1 MLMRIF
7 LIFLILIFSFQS
19 LTRAD
24 DIRDFQIEGISVG
37 DSALDYFPKSEI
49 EQRKRVGFV
58 YEKKDF
64 YSATFYQKNF
74 FEFYDNVQLHLKKDD
89 KNYIIY
95 SVGGQKIYK
104 DHDIKKCHSD
114 MEDALNSIKSYFKK
128 ANVKNSGIM
137 DWQFDSK
144 VKVKSYYVQLLSGD
158 EVAIE
163 CYDYPKDYQ
172 FTDDLTIAIDTKEFV
187 KWLHY

>member
-1 MLMRIF
+1 MRIF
-7 LIFLILIFSFQS
+7 LSVIIIIFNLQS
-19 LTRAD
+19 KTIAD
-24 DIRDFQIEGISVG
+24 DISDFQIEGISVG
-37 DSALDYFPKSEI
+37 DSALNYFSKSELEERERI
-49 EQRKRVGFV
+49 GFI

-74 FEFYDNVQLHLKKDD
+74 FEFYDNVQLHLKKNDN
-89 KNYIIY
+89 NYIIY

-104 DHDIKKCHSD
+104 DHNIKKCHSD

-128 ANVKNSGIM
+128 TKVKDTGIT

-144 VKVKSYYVQLLSGD
+144 VKVKSYYVQLNSGD

-163 CYDYPKDYQ
+163 CYDYPKDYE
-172 FTDDLTIAIDTKEFV
+172 FKDDLTISIDTREFV

>member
-1 MLMRIF
+1 MIRIILILF
-7 LIFLILIFSFQS
+7 FLLIFQS
-19 LTRAD
+19 WAKAD
-24 DIRDFQIEGISVG
+24 NIRDLQIEGTSIG
-37 DSALDYFPKSEI
+37 DSALDYFSKKEVDS
-49 EQRKRVGFV
+49 RKKIGFV

-64 YSATFYQKNF
+64 YSATFYEKDF
-74 FEFYDNVQLHLKKDD
+74 FKFYDQIQLHLKKDD
-89 KNYIIY
+89 ENYIIY
-95 SVGGQKIYK
+95 SVGSKKIYYN
-104 DHDIKKCHSD
+104 HNIKKCHSD
-114 MEDALNSIKSYFKK
+114 MENALKSIKELFTNPKVRD
-128 ANVKNSGIM
+128 AGIQ

-144 VKVKSYYVQLLSGD
+144 VKVKSYYVQLSSGD

>member
-1 MLMRIF
+1 MKIF
-7 LIFLILIFSFQS
+7 ILILILIFNFQS
-19 LTRAD
+19 WTKAD

-49 EQRKRVGFV
+49 EQRKRGGFV

-104 DHDIKKCHSD
+104 DHDIKQCHSD
-114 MEDALNSIKSYFKK
+114 MEDALNSIKSYFKT
-128 ANVKNSGIM
+128 ANVKDSGIM

-144 VKVKSYYVQLLSGD
+144 VKVKSYYVQLISGD

-172 FTDDLTIAIDTKEFV
+172 FIDDLTIAIDTKEFA

>member
-1 MLMRIF
+1 MRIVIT
-7 LIFLILIFSFQS
+7 LLILILSIHPC
-19 LTRAD
+19 TKAE
-24 DIRDFQIEGISVG
+24 DIRDFQIESISVG
-37 DSALDYFPKSEI
+37 DSALDYFPLSEI
-49 EQRKRVGFV
+49 EQRKRGGFI

-89 KNYIIY
+89 ENYIIY

-104 DHDIKKCHSD
+104 DHNIKKCHSD

-128 ANVKNSGIM
+128 ANVKDAGIT
-137 DWQFDSK
+137 DWSFDSK
-144 VKVKSYYVQLLSGD
+144 VKVKSYYVQLISGD

-163 CYDYPKDYQ
+163 CYDYPKDYE
-172 FTDDLTIAIDTKEFV
+172 FTDDLTIAIDSKEFA

>member
-1 MLMRIF
+1 MKIFFSF
-7 LIFLILIFSFQS
+7 LIIFFN
-19 LTRAD
+19 LNFIVNAD
-24 DIRDFQIEGISVG
+24 NISDFQIEGISVG

-49 EQRKRVGFV
+49 EQRKRGGFV

-74 FEFYDNVQLHLKKDD
+74 FEFYDNVQLHLKKED
-89 KNYIIY
+89 KKYIIY

-128 ANVKNSGIM
+128 ANVKDAGIT
-137 DWQFDSK
+137 DWSFDSK
-144 VKVKSYYVQLLSGD
+144 VKVKSYYVQLISGD

-163 CYDYPKDYQ
+163 CYDYPKDYE
-172 FTDDLTIAIDTKEFV
+172 FTDDLSIAIDSKEFV

>member
-1 MLMRIF
+1 MRVF
-7 LIFLILIFSFQS
+7 LSVLILIISFQS
-19 LTRAD
+19 WTKAD

-49 EQRKRVGFV
+49 EQKERGGFV

-89 KNYIIY
+89 KDYIIY

-128 ANVKNSGIM
+128 ANVKDNGIT

-144 VKVKSYYVQLLSGD
+144 VKVKAYYVQLISGD

-163 CYDYPKDYQ
+163 CYDYPKDYK
-172 FTDDLTIAIDTKEFV
+172 FIDDLTISIDTKEFV